1 MKITLKRGVL
11 MNLPNTLTTVRF
23 LLIPLFVGVFFSSLE
38 KNLLYSVII
47 FILAGVTDVLDG
59 YIARKYDAITKWG
72 QAMDPLADKL
82 MQLTVLVCFTLK
94 RLIPLWVITIY
105 AIKEI
110 LMILGGIILYTR
122 KDKLVVP
129 ANSYGKIATVIF
141 YFAIL
146 AISFDFIYGKA
157 LIYIAA
163 LFTLYAFIRYTILG
177 IREIK
182 KPIDKSF

>member
-1 MKITLKRGVL
+1 
-11 MNLPNTLTTVRF
+11 MNLPNILTGIRF
-23 LLIPLFVGVFFSSLE
+23 VLIPLFIGVFFSPLE
-38 KNLLYSVII
+38 KSLTYSVII
-47 FILAGVTDVLDG
+47 FIIGGVTDVLDG

-82 MQLTVLVCFTLK
+82 MQLTVLICFTVK
-94 RLIPLWVITIY
+94 SFIPIWVITVY
-105 AIKEI
+105 GIKEI
-110 LMILGGIILYTR
+110 SMILGGIILYTR

-129 ANSYGKIATVIF
+129 ANSYGKVATVIF

-146 AISFDFIYGKA
+146 AISFNFTYGKV

-163 LFTLYAFIRYTILG
+163 LFTLYAFMRYTILG